1 MGENKKK
8 PTIEFKNSETINILN
23 SDLQDP
29 TDQSNQ
35 TVNVK
40 LWQEVNTKENLLL
53 CYYCEIPMRQ
63 NAQ

>member
-8 PTIEFKNSETINILN
+8 PTVEFKNSETINILN

-35 TVNVK
+35 AVNVK

-53 CYYCEIPMRQ
+53 LLL
-63 NAQ
+63 